1 MCFVEM
7 AFSSC
12 IGEIDNNTDD
22 DPDEEGSPCFPFQ
35 CESQDHTNDRTNDRK
50 DRDKGYFKRCLHI
63 RMFFRSTITAIEIT
77 VKAAS
82 VPMLTKLASVDKLT
96 NPTIHD
102 ATAPV
107 SQVLATGVFDFG

>member
-1 MCFVEM
+1 MTALM
-7 AFSSC
+7 
-12 IGEIDNNTDD
+12 IG
-22 DPDEEGSPCFPFQ
+22 
-35 CESQDHTNDRTNDRK
+35 RTGT
-50 DRDKGYFKRCLHI
+50 KGTLKAVFIFGC
-63 RMFFRSTITAIEIT
+63 FFRSTITAIEIT

-107 SQVLATGVFDFG
+107 SQVLAMGCLRFRMNV